1 MDTNDMIISKGNIKA
16 VASALASQT
25 RLDIINMLSKK
36 NMKQLELIRRSFK
49 MLILLTLDF
58 KC

>member
-36 NMKQLELIRRSFK
+36 NMNVTEISSA
-49 MLILLTLDF
+49 MNIPVSSAISAV
-58 KC
+58 